1 MSAKDWFASDRD
13 AILDIEVFGEEHSI
27 DGRRTM
33 IVVDRDALQ
42 ERQKKEFDGI
52 YVADMLYYVR
62 TEDMTRRAKV
72 DGAQTVDG
80 VLYIIVDIRGD
91 DGITEVLLKRNGA

>member
-1 MSAKDWFASDRD
+1 MSAKDWFASDRS
-13 AILDIEVFGEEHSI
+13 AMLDLDVFGEEHHI
-27 DGRRTM
+27 DGKKTV
-33 IVVDRDALQ
+33 IVIDRDALL

-52 YVADMLYYVR
+52 YVADMLYYVKS
-62 TEDMTRRAKV
+62 EKLSRRAKV

-80 VLYIIVDIRGD
+80 VLYIIVDIREE